1 MSTALALILLAILS
15 AVLLSVLM
23 VAAGVFTWAER
34 RILGFMQERLGP
46 NRVGPFGFLQWVAD
60 TIKLITKEDA
70 PPEGADRPA
79 YRLAPVLASLP
90 ILAGFGVVAFGEGW
104 SVANLDMGVMFVM
117 GMLALTVYA
126 LVLGAWASR
135 NRYATLGG
143 LRAAAQLLAY
153 EAFLG
158 LSLMGVVMIAGSF
171 ALGDI
176 VAAQEGGRWFVLIQP
191 LGCALFLIAGV
202 AAAHRLPFD
211 LQESEQDLVAGFM
224 TEYSG
229 MSFALFF
236 LGEYLA
242 VLLVAAM
249 ATTLFFGGW
258 HGLPWIGPLLPG
270 PVWFG
275 IKMAVIAFVFVWI
288 RATLPRPR
296 YDQLISF
303 AWKVALPLALL
314 NLLVT
319 GWIVVG
325 GAA

>member
-1 MSTALALILLAILS
+1 MTVLFALLVLVVTSALLLAG
-15 AVLLSVLM
+15 LM

-34 RILGFMQERLGP
+34 RLLGLMQERLGP
-46 NRVGPFGFLQWVAD
+46 NRVGPAGFLQWVAD
-60 TIKLITKEDA
+60 TVKLIAKEDA

-79 YRLAPVLASLP
+79 YWLAPLLAALP
-90 ILAGFGVVAFGEGW
+90 VLAGFGVVAFGPGLA
-104 SVANLDMGVMFVM
+104 VADLDMGVLFVM
-117 GMLALTVYA
+117 AMLALTVYA

-135 NRYATLGG
+135 SRYATLGG

-153 EAFLG
+153 ESFLG
-158 LSLMGVVMIAGSF
+158 LSLMGVVLLAGSF
-171 ALGDI
+171 NLGEI
-176 VAAQEGGRWFVLIQP
+176 VVAQEHRWFVLVQP

-229 MSFALFF
+229 MTFALFF

-242 VLLVAAM
+242 VLLVAAL
-249 ATTLFFGGW
+249 AVTLFFGGW
-258 HGLPWIGPLLPG
+258 HGPWLVGGWLPG
-270 PVWFG
+270 PLWFG
-275 IKMAVIAFVFVWI
+275 LKVAVIAFAFVWV

-296 YDQLISF
+296 YDQLIGF